1 MKISKE
7 KHISI
12 IGGAGHVG
20 LPLGLAFA
28 AKSYKV
34 HLIDKNKN
42 YLNLIK
48 NNHMPFFEVG
58 SGKIL
63 KKINKFKS
71 FYYETNLKNL
81 NLSKYIIICIGTP
94 IKSNLKPDLK
104 GFYSLINNLKKKITK
119 DQILIIRSS
128 VLPGTIKK
136 IKKIIGKKNSNIVYG
151 PERIVQSKSLIELP
165 KLPQI
170 LASENNN
177 AFLQSKNLFKKI
189 TNTIIKTSILEAEL
203 IKLYSNANRYI
214 NFAIANQL
222 YVLCHL
228 HDLDFNRIRDI
239 MQFGYERNLNLTK
252 AGLTAGP
259 CLVKDTMQLK
269 HFTKNNFELGTAAMK
284 INEKIP
290 DIIINKLKKIKNY
303 KSKKIGILGLA
314 FKGETDDIR
323 DSLAIKLLN
332 KLKKLKLKILTSDE
346 YFKNQN
352 NISKKQLI
360 KNSNIIIIGAPH
372 NSYKKIKINKSKKL
386 IDIWNI
392 V

>member
-1 MKISKE
+1 M
-7 KHISI
+7 
-12 IGGAGHVG
+12 
-20 LPLGLAFA
+20 
-28 AKSYKV
+28 
-34 HLIDKNKN
+34 
-42 YLNLIK
+42 
-48 NNHMPFFEVG
+48 
-58 SGKIL
+58 
-63 KKINKFKS
+63 
-71 FYYETNLKNL
+71 
-81 NLSKYIIICIGTP
+81 
-94 IKSNLKPDLK
+94 
-104 GFYSLINNLKKKITK
+104 
-119 DQILIIRSS
+119 
-128 VLPGTIKK
+128 
-136 IKKIIGKKNSNIVYG
+136 
-151 PERIVQSKSLIELP
+151 P

-228 HDLDFNRIRDI
+228 HNLDFNRIRDI

-290 DIIINKLKKIKNY
+290 DIIIDKLKKIKNY
-303 KSKKIGILGLA
+303 KYKKIGILGLA

-332 KLKKLKLKILTSDE
+332 KLK
-346 YFKNQN
+346 N
-352 NISKKQLI
+352 
-360 KNSNIIIIGAPH
+360 
-372 NSYKKIKINKSKKL
+372 
-386 IDIWNI
+386 
-392 V
+392 

>member
-1 MKISKE
+1 MKIFKE

-28 AKSYKV
+28 VKNYKV

-58 SGKIL
+58 SEKIL
-63 KKINKFKS
+63 KKINRFKS
-71 FYYETNLKNL
+71 FYYETDLKKL
-81 NLSKYIIICIGTP
+81 NSSKYIIICIGTP

-136 IKKIIGKKNSNIVYG
+136 IKKILEKKNNNIVYG

-177 AFLQSKNLFKKI
+177 AFLQSKKLFKKI

-228 HDLDFNRIRDI
+228 HNLDFKRIRDI

-290 DIIINKLKKIKNY
+290 DIIIDKLKKIKNY
-303 KSKKIGILGLA
+303 KYKKIGILGLA

-346 YFKNQN
+346 YFKNEN

-360 KNSNIIIIGAPH
+360 NNSNIIIIGAPH
-372 NSYKKIKINKSKKL
+372 NSYKKIKITKSKKL

-392 V
+392 I